1 MECRVNQSHQE
12 ALLHS
17 GINHFQA
24 GKLRLTRVYTTL
36 QQDLRLRGS
45 SDAHLS
51 LVIMREGSGHFS
63 LQKGE
68 IQPFQPGSL
77 LLSSS
82 QFPCEGEDF
91 FPRNYLY
98 DLQII
103 NYPVQFLEALQAVG
117 LDCSRENGQIFRA
130 NLNASLMEIQGEID
144 DACRDQSAFGQLRL
158 EGLLM
163 LMLWQSLDQIQ
174 QGECY
179 QAGGT
184 KLMGRDRQRLIKAR
198 DYMREHA
205 CSSITLE
212 QVARASGLSQLAFKR
227 GFRAMFTIT
236 PWNFIIEC
244 RLEQA
249 LGLVKSSKY
258 TLDEIATRC
267 GFSHA
272 SHLTRYFQRQYGQS
286 PGRYRRQ
293 LHSD

>member
-1 MECRVNQSHQE
+1 MNQSHQQ
-12 ALLHS
+12 ALLQS
-17 GINHFQA
+17 GIHHYLA
-24 GKLRLTRVYTTL
+24 GKLKLTRVYTTL

-63 LQKGE
+63 LQKDVV
-68 IQPFQPGSL
+68 QPFQPGSL

-82 QFPCEGEDF
+82 QLPCEGEDF

-103 NYPVQFLEALQAVG
+103 NYPVQLLDALQAVG
-117 LDCSRENGQIFRA
+117 LDCSGENGKIYRA
-130 NLNASLMEIQGEID
+130 NLTSSLLEIQCEID

-158 EGLLM
+158 EGLLL
-163 LMLWQSLDQIQ
+163 LMLWQSIEQIQ

-205 CSSITLE
+205 CSSLTLE
-212 QVARASGLSQLAFKR
+212 QVARAAGLSQLAFKR

-249 LGLVKSSKY
+249 LGFVKSSNY

-272 SHLTRYFQRQYGQS
+272 SHLTRYFQRRYGQS

-293 LHSD
+293 ASSD